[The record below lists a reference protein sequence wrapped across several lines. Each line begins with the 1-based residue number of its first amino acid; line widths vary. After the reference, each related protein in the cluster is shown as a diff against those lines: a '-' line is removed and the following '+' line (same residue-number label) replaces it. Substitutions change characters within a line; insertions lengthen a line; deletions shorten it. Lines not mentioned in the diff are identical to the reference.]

1 VGLTKVTA
9 SDRDNRHV
17 SRTSRRVSTGDLVLV
32 TASVVAALAITLA
45 YAGRT
50 RTLAWAARDRGPGA
64 AAVLNLN
71 GVENAGQLEPVLGR
85 VFENQADARFAARQ
99 LFQFLS
105 APPENTGQD
114 GKAGTERTLLPNVGA
129 ILRIQVAADAV
140 QRDLRLVDFEER
152 LRTARARAF
161 SAGRALPATMP
172 LFTSADLLELKPFLT
187 VRSSETFTQTVL
199 WWALLYLAAFHV
211 VSLVWRY
218 RGIEGDRLLLSAVH
232 LLTALGF
239 AVLLSRSDPLR
250 DTLLFV
256 RFAQGVLAGLV
267 LLTLVSAIDFRKKV
281 FGELSYV
288 PLALAGALSVLL
300 IVFGGGPGGSGAKV
314 NLGPIQPI
322 EAIRLLLALFLAGYF
337 ARRWELLR
345 DVRSGTLRG
354 VTLPRYLNVPRPE
367 YFVPVLLGVGVAL
380 GFFFIQ
386 KDLGPALFLSF
397 IFLSMYAVARRG
409 VALAVAGL
417 LVLVIGFYAGY
428 RLEIS
433 QTLADRVRIWESP
446 WDNAARGGDQVAQ
459 AHWALATGA
468 ISGTGLGIG
477 DTRYVPAGHTD
488 LAIAA
493 IGEELGAFG
502 LLVVAALYGLIV
514 RRGLRI
520 ARSAPSDYAF
530 FLALAMTLTL
540 IVPVLVM
547 TAGMLGLIPLT
558 GVVTPFLSYGGSAM
572 AANLAAV
579 GVLAAIRPRVSFRS
593 ALPETKPEVFPLRA
607 LGTVLAVCAAG
618 LIAVLIKV
626 QVVQRDDYLIR
637 PQLAMQADGGR
648 RYLYNARVLDVVRRI
663 PRGSI
668 FDRNGLALASNDP
681 AVIAKAADAYGNL
694 GVPLSRACSKSDER
708 CYPLGGVAFHLLGD
722 ARSRTNWSASNTSYV
737 ERDLDDRLRG
747 FDDRETTIKT
757 TGASGESIAAVRRD
771 YRDVIGLVR
780 HRYEPNHPAVKA
792 ILARP
797 RDLRLTIDARL
808 QLKVG
813 AILSRA
819 AKASASGKA
828 AAVVIDAETGD
839 ILAAVS
845 HPWPDLEFLD
855 EHASQDPEV
864 IEAAVLDRAR
874 YGLYPP
880 GSTFKMVTA
889 AAALDAEGDRA
900 ATRFACRRLPDGRV
914 GAALTGLR
922 VVRDDV
928 LDKKP
933 HGELDMHDALVVSCN
948 AYFAQLALRVG
959 RDRLVSTSARAGIAV
974 PISRGDSLDVLAHAG
989 YGQGPVLTSPLRLA
1003 RVAAALGTDGVLR
1016 GPRIDA
1022 AAEPPEH
1029 EERLLAAEPS
1039 RLLAR
1044 ALRDAVLS
1052 GTGRQLRAHPGHIAG
1067 KTGTAQIA
1075 GSPSHAWFAGFAPY
1089 GPATRRIA
1097 FAIILENAGY
1107 GGASAAGA
1115 AGEIVS
1121 AAASLHLVEAR

>member
-1 VGLTKVTA
+1 MLVVA
-9 SDRDNRHV
+9 S
-17 SRTSRRVSTGDLVLV
+17 L
-32 TASVVAALAITLA
+32 VAALAITLA

-50 RTLAWAARDRGPGA
+50 RTLAWAARDRGPGPT
-64 AAVLNLN
+64 AVLNLN
-71 GVENAGQLEPVLGR
+71 NVQHAGQLEPVLR
-85 VFENQADARFAARQ
+85 QAFESQADARFAARE
-99 LFQFLS
+99 LFQFLV
-105 APPENTGQD
+105 APRDDAGADARPE
-114 GKAGTERTLLPNVGA
+114 RRRLPNVGG
-129 ILRIQVAADAV
+129 ILRIQVPAEAV
-140 QRDLRLVDFEER
+140 QRDLRLVEYEER
-152 LRTARARAF
+152 LRAARGRAF
-161 SAGRALPATMP
+161 TAGQPLPTALP
-172 LFTSADLLELKPFLT
+172 LFTSADLLELKPLFS
-187 VRSSETFTQTVL
+187 VRDLDTFRRTVL
-199 WWALLYLAAFHV
+199 LWALLYLAGFHLVSV
-211 VSLVWRY
+211 VWHRWE
-218 RGIEGDRLLLSAVH
+218 IEGDRLLLAAVH
-232 LLTALGF
+232 VLTGLGF

-267 LLTLVSAIDFRKKV
+267 LLALASAIDFRKKV

-288 PLALAGALSVLL
+288 PLAIAGALCVLL

-314 NLGPIQPI
+314 NLGPVQPI

-345 DVRSGTLRG
+345 DIRTRTLRA
-354 VTLPRYLNVPRPE
+354 VTLPRFLNVPRPE
-367 YFVPVLLGVGVAL
+367 YLLPVLIGVGVAL
-380 GFFFIQ
+380 AFFFIQ

-409 VALAVAGL
+409 VALAVVGL
-417 LVLVIGFYAGY
+417 VVLVAGFYVGY
-428 RLEIS
+428 QLEIS
-433 QTLADRVRIWESP
+433 QTLADRVRIWQSP

-493 IGEELGAFG
+493 VGEELGAFG
-502 LLVVAALYGLIV
+502 LLVVAVLYGMIV
-514 RRGLRI
+514 RRGFRI

-530 FLALAMTLTL
+530 FLALAVTMTL

-547 TAGMLGLIPLT
+547 SAGLLGLIPLT

-572 AANLAAV
+572 AANLV
-579 GVLAAIRPRVSFRS
+579 GIGVLAAIRSGRVRQASASLAEAPDLRAEAGTDPFR
-593 ALPETKPEVFPLRA
+593 APLRSLGVA
-607 LGTVLAVCAAG
+607 LGVCATG
-618 LIAVLIKV
+618 LIVVLLKV
-626 QVVQRDDYLIR
+626 QVVQRDDYLVR
-637 PQLAMQADGGR
+637 PQLAVQADGGR
-648 RYLYNARVLDVVRRI
+648 RYLYNARVLDVVRQI

-668 FDRNGLALASNDP
+668 FDRNGLALASSDS
-681 AVIAKAADAYGNL
+681 AVIAKATDAYATL
-694 GVPLSRACSKSDER
+694 GVPVSRACPNRDER

-747 FDDRETTIKT
+747 FDDRETTIRT
-757 TGASGESIAAVRRD
+757 TGASGETMLAVRRD

-780 HRYEPNHPAVKA
+780 HRYEPNHPAAKA
-792 ILARP
+792 MLARS

-808 QLKVG
+808 QLRVG

-828 AAVVIDAETGD
+828 AAVVIDADTGD

-845 HPWPDLEFLD
+845 HPWPDLEFL
-855 EHASQDPEV
+855 EENASQDPEV
-864 IEAAVLDRAR
+864 TEAAVLDRAR

-889 AAALDAEGDRA
+889 AAALDAGGDRG
-900 ATRFACRRLPDGRV
+900 TTPFACRRLPDGRV
-914 GAALTGLR
+914 GAALPGLR
-922 VVRDDV
+922 PIRDDV
-928 LDKKP
+928 LDKTP
-933 HGELDMHDALVVSCN
+933 HGVLDMHDALVVSCN
-948 AYFAQLALRVG
+948 AYFAQLALRIG
-959 RDRLVSTSARAGIAV
+959 RERLVSTGARAGIAIPV
-974 PISRGDSLDVLAHAG
+974 SRGDSLDVLAHAG

-1016 GPRIDA
+1016 GPRIDTA
-1022 AAEPPEH
+1022 AARPEKP
-1029 EERLLAAEPS
+1029 EKEDRLLGADSS

-1052 GTGRQLRAHPGHIAG
+1052 GTGRQLRAHAGRIAG
-1067 KTGTAQIA
+1067 KTGTAQVA
-1075 GSPSHAWFAGFAPY
+1075 GLPSHAWFAGFAPY
-1089 GPATRRIA
+1089 GAATRRIA
-1097 FAIILENAGY
+1097 FAVILENAGY
-1107 GGASAAGA
+1107 GGASAAAA
-1115 AGEIVS
+1115 AGDIVS
-1121 AAASLHLVEAR
+1121 AASSLQLVRGQ